1 MTLPEST
8 RPAPPPER
16 RGTPPEHDS
25 GRGVVGNERLTAL
38 AGAILLILIV
48 VELVTTASLRSLLS
62 VHVFVG
68 VLLAGPLIV
77 KLGSTGYRFVRY
89 YTGGSAYVRRG
100 PPRLPLRLL
109 APVLVVTTL
118 VLIGSG
124 IGLLVVGPG
133 LEGPMFRLH
142 AISTLIWIPLLAI
155 HAVAYFPRVP
165 RLVTDDWRMPPAVPA
180 SGGIGRALRLGANLG
195 ALLGGLIAATL
206 LLPVAAPWIT
216 WITTHGNNRPA
227 APFIAGLLI
236 AALALLLMRPLRW
249 R

>member
-1 MTLPEST
+1 
-8 RPAPPPER
+8 
-16 RGTPPEHDS
+16 
-25 GRGVVGNERLTAL
+25 VVGNERLTGL
-38 AGAILLILIV
+38 AGAILLVLIL
-48 VELVTTASLRSLLS
+48 VELVTTARLRSLLS
-62 VHVFVG
+62 VHVFIG

-124 IGLLVVGPG
+124 FGLLVVGPG

-142 AISTLIWIPLLAI
+142 AVSTLIWIPLLAI

-165 RLVTDDWRMPPAVPA
+165 RLVADDWRNPPAAPS

-206 LLPVAAPWIT
+206 LLPIAAPWFT
-216 WITTHGNNRPA
+216 WITTNGNDRPA
-227 APFIAGLLI
+227 APLIAGLLF
-236 AALALLLMRPLRW
+236 AALALLLTRPLRW